1 MPDLDAIY
9 KLWASVFWLKAGAFA
24 VFRCEA
30 IIPHLFGFRK
40 GFVEIFQL
48 FHALTTFS
56 TTSKFSHSPSNIRP
70 HERGQL
76 PIVVKSA
83 HVDTPS
89 SHSV

>member
-40 GFVEIFQL
+40 GFVEIF
-48 FHALTTFS
+48 
-56 TTSKFSHSPSNIRP
+56 
-70 HERGQL
+70 
-76 PIVVKSA
+76 
-83 HVDTPS
+83 
-89 SHSV
+89 